1 MHNFCNLTV
10 PSACKRVFLAVLCK
24 KETQKSHRLCI
35 SASTM
40 ASCWSGRRGSNSLPP
55 PWQGGALPDELR
67 PHTPCGV
74 PGCCSR
80 RRRLLY
86 RKPGPLSTPNL
97 HFLQFL
103 EQKTDIRP
111 CIVQFAISDI
121 SASRRRTS
129 DDYSIL
135 FRFRPADAK
144 KINLH
149 STPGTIIIEYVN
161 MSYRNAAPTPCRSA
175 RVFVRGDGNVSIK
188 EHTRCIRS
196 LKRSR

>member
-1 MHNFCNLTV
+1 MTGWCSNQL
-10 PSACKRVFLAVLCK
+10 SYRAISGAD
-24 KETQKSHRLCI
+24 I
-35 SASTM
+35 SAPI
-40 ASCWSGRRGSNSLPP
+40 WSGRRGSNSLPP

-111 CIVQFAISDI
+111 CIVQFVISDI
-121 SASRRRTS
+121 SASRHRTS
-129 DDYSIL
+129 DDYSIS
-135 FRFRPADAK
+135 FRFCPADAK
-144 KINLH
+144 KIYLH
-149 STPGTIIIEYVN
+149 STPGTIIIEHVN
-161 MSYRNAAPTPCRSA
+161 MSYKNAAPTPCRPA

>member
-103 EQKTDIRP
+103 GRKTDIRP

-121 SASRRRTS
+121 SASRHRTS
-129 DDYSIL
+129 DDYSIS
-135 FRFRPADAK
+135 FRFCPADAK
-144 KINLH
+144 KIYLH
-149 STPGTIIIEYVN
+149 STPGTIIIERVN
-161 MSYRNAAPTPCRSA
+161 RSYRNAAPTPCRPA

>member
-1 MHNFCNLTV
+1 
-10 PSACKRVFLAVLCK
+10 
-24 KETQKSHRLCI
+24 
-35 SASTM
+35 M

-86 RKPGPLSTPNL
+86 RKPRPLSTPNL

-103 EQKTDIRP
+103 GQKTDIRP

-121 SASRRRTS
+121 SASRHRTS
-129 DDYSIL
+129 DDYSIS

-144 KINLH
+144 KIYLH
-149 STPGTIIIEYVN
+149 STPGTIIIERVN
-161 MSYRNAAPTPCRSA
+161 RSYINAAPTPCRPA

>member
-1 MHNFCNLTV
+1 MQSDGSVRLQ
-10 PSACKRVFLAVLCK
+10 KGVFGSSVQ

-129 DDYSIL
+129 DDYSIS
-135 FRFRPADAK
+135 FRFRPAEAK

-161 MSYRNAAPTPCRSA
+161 MSYRNAAPTPCRLA
-175 RVFVRGDGNVSIK
+175 RVFVHGDGNVSIK